1 VSPPEREYSD
11 PGEARLGGY
20 LEELRDAPP
29 ESDPTLSRSI
39 SRHARW
45 QQAVRAP
52 LHVVGILAV
61 ALVDGV
67 AGVLGARRTDSR

>member
-1 VSPPEREYSD
+1 VSPPERDHSD
-11 PGEARLGGY
+11 PGEGRLSDY
-20 LEELRDAPP
+20 LEELRDDPP
-29 ESDPTLSRSI
+29 QSDPALGRSI

-52 LHVVGILAV
+52 LHVVGILAA

-67 AGVLGARRTDSR
+67 AGVLGARRTDGR